1 MKSEKE
7 LFDLARLM
15 FHINIDLSKETIN
28 SFEREE
34 LKEKANEIRNTLLE
48 KGYDVNKFM
57 HYQQMYR
64 EMSIGEYFEFIKT
77 LE

>member
-7 LFDLARLM
+7 LFELAKMYVMIDRDLNRE
-15 FHINIDLSKETIN
+15 LS
-28 SFEREE
+28 SFEYEE
-34 LKEKANEIRNTLLE
+34 LKEHADNIRNTILE

-57 HYQQMYR
+57 HYQQIYR